1 MKPSDLPTR
10 EQIQAA
16 YQHSEEATVA
26 LCETLTA
33 LIRSL
38 EARVQALEDQLAKNS
53 QNSSRPPSSDGLR
66 KLARTSLRAPSGKP
80 SGGQPGHPGE
90 TLRAVA
96 TPDHVHVHPVTECS
110 KCHAS
115 LVRVQPSKHIKRQV
129 WDVPPV
135 RLEVT
140 EHQAEVKMCPQCGAE
155 TTAAFPATVTE
166 PVQYGPTLQAQ
177 ATYFNVEHLVPL
189 ERTQR
194 ILADLYGQTV
204 SEGTL
209 GTFAEQA
216 AAQVEP
222 LNARAKMYLTEQ
234 APVVNCDETGS
245 RVAGHLEWIHTAS
258 TPAVTH
264 YAVHPKRG
272 TAAMD
277 AIGIVPHA
285 RGVVVHDDLA
295 SYFTYTETTH
305 ALCNAHHLR
314 ELKFEAEQHGQA
326 WASQLSDLLI
336 EIKAAVS
343 QAVVES
349 RTTLSAQQLQT
360 FERRYTELVELG
372 LQANPVLPAPSNGTP
387 KRGRRK
393 QSSTKNL
400 LDRLRTHQRQVLAFM
415 YDFKVPFDNNQAER
429 DLRMIK
435 VKQKISGCFRSHTG
449 AEVFCQVR
457 SYLSM
462 ARKNGQP
469 AVEALRLV
477 FMGTPYVPPI
487 LAAVPAR

>member
-10 EQIQAA
+10 EQIQTT
-16 YQHSEEATVA
+16 YQHGEETTVA
-26 LCETLTA
+26 LCETLIA

-38 EARVQALEDQLAKNS
+38 EVRVQALEDQLTKNS
-53 QNSSRPPSSDGLR
+53 QNSSKPPSSDGLR
-66 KLARTSLRAPSGKP
+66 KSARTSLRTPSGKP

-90 TLRAVA
+90 TLRAV
-96 TPDHVHVHPVTECS
+96 TQPDHVRVHLVTECC
-110 KCHAS
+110 KCHTS
-115 LVRVQPSKHIKRQV
+115 LVSIAPSKHIKRQV

-140 EHQAEVKMCPQCGAE
+140 EHQAEVKTCPHCGAE
-155 TTAAFPATVTE
+155 TAARFPATVTE
-166 PVQYGPTLQAQ
+166 PVQYGPMLQAQ

-209 GTFAEQA
+209 GTFAERA

-222 LNARAKMYLTEQ
+222 INVRAKTYLTEQ
-234 APVVNCDETGS
+234 APVVNCDETGG

-272 TAAMD
+272 TVAMD
-277 AIGIVPHA
+277 AIGIVPKA
-285 RGVVVHDDLA
+285 RGVVVHDDVA
-295 SYFTYTETTH
+295 SYFTYTQTQH

-314 ELKFEAEQHGQA
+314 ELKFEAEAHGQA
-326 WASQLSDLLI
+326 WASQLSSLLV
-336 EIKAAVS
+336 EIKATVA
-343 QAVVES
+343 QAIADD
-349 RTTLSAQQLQT
+349 RTTLSAQQLET
-360 FERRYTELVELG
+360 FERRYAELVELG
-372 LQANPVLPAPSNGTP
+372 LQANPAPPNRAP

-400 LDRLRTHQRQVLAFM
+400 LDRLQAHQRQVLAFM

-435 VKQKISGCFRSHTG
+435 VKQKISGCFRSHAG
-449 AEVFCQVR
+449 AVIFCQVR
-457 SYLSM
+457 SYLST
-462 ARKNGQP
+462 ARKNGQS

-477 FMGTPYVPPI
+477 FLGTPYVPPI
-487 LAAVPAR
+487 LAAIPAR

>member
-1 MKPSDLPTR
+1 MKPSELPTR

-16 YQHSEEATVA
+16 YQHGEETTVA
-26 LCETLTA
+26 FCETLIA

-38 EARVQALEDQLAKNS
+38 EARVQALEDQLTKNS
-53 QNSSRPPSSDGLR
+53 QNSSKPPSSDGFR
-66 KLARTSLRAPSGKP
+66 KPSRTSLRVPSGKP
-80 SGGQPGHPGE
+80 SGGQPGHPGD
-90 TLRAVA
+90 TLRAV
-96 TPDHVHVHPVTECS
+96 TQPDHLRMHSVTQCA
-110 KCHAS
+110 KCHTS
-115 LVRVQPSKHIKRQV
+115 LVRVEPSKRIKRQV

-140 EHQAEVKMCPQCGAE
+140 EHQAEVKTCPRCGAE
-155 TTAAFPATVTE
+155 TAAAFPATVTE

-209 GTFAEQA
+209 GTFTERA
-216 AAQVEP
+216 AAQVESV
-222 LNARAKMYLTEQ
+222 NARAKTYLTEQ
-234 APVVNCDETGS
+234 APVVNCDETGG

-272 TAAMD
+272 TVAID

-295 SYFTYTETTH
+295 SYFTYSQTQH

-314 ELKFEAEQHGQA
+314 ELKFEADEHSQS
-326 WASQLSDLLI
+326 WAGQLSGLLV
-336 EIKAAVS
+336 EIKAAVA
-343 QAVVES
+343 QAIVED
-349 RTTLSAQQLQT
+349 RTTLSAQQLET
-360 FERRYTELVELG
+360 FERRYAELLELG
-372 LQANPVLPAPSNGTP
+372 LQANPALPNRTP

-393 QSSTKNL
+393 QSSPKNL
-400 LDRLRTHQRQVLAFM
+400 LDRLQAHQRQVLAYM

-435 VKQKISGCFRSHTG
+435 VKQKISGCFRSHAG

-457 SYLSM
+457 SYLST
-462 ARKNGQP
+462 ARKNGQS

-477 FMGTPYVPPI
+477 FLGTPYVPPI
-487 LAAVPAR
+487 LATIPAK